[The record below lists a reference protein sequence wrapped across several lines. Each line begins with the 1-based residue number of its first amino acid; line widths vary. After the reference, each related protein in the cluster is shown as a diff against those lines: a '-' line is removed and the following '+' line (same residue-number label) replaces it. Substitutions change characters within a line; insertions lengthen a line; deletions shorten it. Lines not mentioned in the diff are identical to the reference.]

1 MRGYLSVRFFG
12 LACAGLVGFAGAAGA
27 QQQAA
32 AQAEIKGDQ
41 LEEVIVTATK
51 RESTVET
58 TPISITAITGQ
69 ELQDRGITDLE
80 SVVQTVPG
88 VSMRTSG
95 GGQTELEMRGM
106 TSSGGNSSTVGFY
119 LDDTPLTAP
128 SSAQNGKV
136 VIDPNLYD
144 LNRIE
149 VLRGPQGTLYGS
161 GSMGGT
167 IKLVPNA
174 PDPNEFDV
182 TGELIFGGT
191 DGGNSLN
198 HTENAMVNLPFG
210 DTAALRIVG
219 SLEHLS
225 RLDRPHRHCT
235 GRVPRAHR
243 SQYRERLGNPRQRA
257 GCAGRGRFPRR
268 EQRESA
274 QRPRRALVERFG
286 SPLNRALVHVPG
298 AHARRPQPHR
308 QQSRDSRQLSAVR
321 SR

>member
-1 MRGYLSVRFFG
+1 MKGQLSIR
-12 LACAGLVGFAGAAGA
+12 AIGFVSASVLSLGFTGTAFA
-27 QQQAA
+27 QQAA
-32 AQAEIKGDQ
+32 TEGVNKGDQ
-41 LEEVIVTATK
+41 LEEITVTAQK

-58 TPISITAITGQ
+58 TPISITALSGAD
-69 ELQDRGITDLE
+69 LQDRGITDI
-80 SVVQTVPG
+80 SQVVQSVPG
-88 VSMRTSG
+88 VSMRSSD

-174 PDPNEFDV
+174 PDPKAVDVSGEF
-182 TGELIFGGT
+182 IFGGT

-198 HTENAMVNLPFG
+198 HTENGMLNLPVG
-210 DTAALRIVG
+210 DNAALRVVA
-219 SLEHLS
+219 SVEHLS
-225 RLDRPHRHCT
+225 GWIDRI
-235 GRVPRAHR
+235 VI
-243 SQYRERLGNPRQRA
+243 
-257 GCAGRGRFPRR
+257 
-268 EQRESA
+268 
-274 QRPRRALVERFG
+274 
-286 SPLNRALVHVPG
+286 
-298 AHARRPQPHR
+298 
-308 QQSRDSRQLSAVR
+308 
-321 SR
+321 

>member
-1 MRGYLSVRFFG
+1 MRGFPSIQFG
-12 LACAGLVGFAGAAGA
+12 SLGASALALLIAAGA
-27 QQQAA
+27 SAQQQTAA
-32 AQAEIKGDQ
+32 PAEARADSLQEI
-41 LEEVIVTATK
+41 VVTATK
-51 RESTVET
+51 RASTVET

-95 GGQTELEMRGM
+95 AGQTELEMRGM

-174 PDPNEFDV
+174 PDPAAVD
-182 TGELIFGGT
+182 TSGELIFGGT

-198 HTENAMVNLPFG
+198 HTENAMVNLPVG
-210 DTAALRIVG
+210 DNAALRVVA

-225 RLDRPHRHCT
+225 GWINRIVIAPGEFPAPTVLNTTNALGIRGNVQAAPVAADYRDVNNENLRSLRAALLWNATDRL
-235 GRVPRAHR
+235 
-243 SQYRERLGNPRQRA
+243 S
-257 GCAGRGRFPRR
+257 
-268 EQRESA
+268 
-274 QRPRRALVERFG
+274 VEPSFMYQELTQG
-286 SPLNRALVHVPG
+286 GLNLIDSKPG
-298 AHARRPQPHR
+298 TLAN
-308 QQSRDSRQLSAVR
+308 
-321 SR
+321 

>member
-1 MRGYLSVRFFG
+1 M
-12 LACAGLVGFAGAAGA
+12 
-27 QQQAA
+27 
-32 AQAEIKGDQ
+32 
-41 LEEVIVTATK
+41 
-51 RESTVET
+51 
-58 TPISITAITGQ
+58 
-69 ELQDRGITDLE
+69 
-80 SVVQTVPG
+80 VQSVPG

-95 GGQTELEMRGM
+95 PGQTELEMRGM

-128 SSAQNGKV
+128 ASAQNGKV

-174 PDPNEFDV
+174 PDPNAFDAS
-182 TGELIFGGT
+182 GELIFGGT

-198 HTENAMVNLPFG
+198 HTENAMVNLPLG

-225 RLDRPHRHCT
+225 GWIDRIVIAT
-235 GRVPRAHR
+235 GRLSGADCPR
-243 SQYRERLGNPRQRA
+243 YRERWNPRQRA
-257 GCAGRGRFPRR
+257 RRAGRG
-268 EQRESA
+268 
-274 QRPRRALVERFG
+274 
-286 SPLNRALVHVPG
+286 
-298 AHARRPQPHR
+298 
-308 QQSRDSRQLSAVR
+308 QSSTM
-321 SR
+321 